1 MMVKSAKNEDIG
13 AVSEACRWVADS
25 LAAAPGMGE
34 AEWGLLHEKVE
45 KFSREFD
52 KMLPLASS
60 EREKIALLQ
69 AGHDALYLLSGNVTV
84 SAEQRY
90 LAAAIPVLQSYLD
103 RHERET
109 VTESTPSLL
118 PFLRLSL
125 DLLYSSRFLSA
136 AADTL
141 FADRL
146 TDYTARTLDALR
158 TGVPHPSPQ
167 LQSLFA
173 LEENLYAEA

>member
-1 MMVKSAKNEDIG
+1 M
-13 AVSEACRWVADS
+13 SEACRWVADS

-34 AEWGLLHEKVE
+34 AEWVLLHEKVE
-45 KFSREFD
+45 KFAREFD

-69 AGHDALYLLSGNVTV
+69 AGHDALYLLSGNVTH

-90 LAAAIPVLQSYLD
+90 LSLALPLLREWLDHHESDPVAD
-103 RHERET
+103 GR
-109 VTESTPSLL
+109 PLL
-118 PFLRLSL
+118 LAFLRLSL

-136 AADTL
+136 AADPL
-141 FADRL
+141 FTDRL

-158 TGVPHPSPQ
+158 SGVAHPSPQ

>member
-1 MMVKSAKNEDIG
+1 MVKSAKNEDIG

-25 LAAAPGMGE
+25 LAAAPGIGE

-45 KFSREFD
+45 KFSHDFD

-69 AGHDALYLLSGNVTV
+69 AGHDALYLLSGNVTF

-90 LAAAIPVLQSYLD
+90 LSLALPLLREWLD
-103 RHERET
+103 RHASDPVADGR
-109 VTESTPSLL
+109 PLL
-118 PFLRLSL
+118 LAFLHLSL
-125 DLLYSSRFLSA
+125 DILYSSRFLSA
-136 AADTL
+136 AADPV

-158 TGVPHPSPQ
+158 TGVAQPSPQ

>member
-1 MMVKSAKNEDIG
+1 MVKSAKNEDIG

-45 KFSREFD
+45 KFARDFD

-69 AGHDALYLLSGNVTV
+69 AGHDALYLLSGNVTHT
-84 SAEQRY
+84 AERRY
-90 LAAAIPVLQSYLD
+90 LAAALPLLRDWLDCHESDPVAD
-103 RHERET
+103 GR
-109 VTESTPSLL
+109 PLL
-118 PFLRLSL
+118 LAFLRLSL
-125 DLLYSSRFLSA
+125 DLLYSSRFLT
-136 AADTL
+136 AADPL

-146 TDYTARTLDALR
+146 TDYTSRTLDALR
-158 TGVPHPSPQ
+158 TGVAHPSPQ
-167 LQSLFA
+167 LQSLFEQ
-173 LEENLYAEA
+173 EENLYADA